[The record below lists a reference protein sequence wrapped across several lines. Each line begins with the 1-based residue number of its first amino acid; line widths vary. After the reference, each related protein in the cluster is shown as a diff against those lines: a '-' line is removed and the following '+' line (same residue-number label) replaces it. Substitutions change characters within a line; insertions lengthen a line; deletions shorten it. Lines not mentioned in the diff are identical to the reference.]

1 MRGSIGARCS
11 DHLDASNHR
20 PSGNVSG
27 SAVRDRDAPIGDF
40 FPKKEKR
47 SGQAAARNGF
57 RSNLEVCISALA
69 HALHIEVD

>member
-1 MRGSIGARCS
+1 MRGSIGRALLRPLATIDHRATSLGPRCVI
-11 DHLDASNHR
+11 ATR
-20 PSGNVSG
+20 PS
-27 SAVRDRDAPIGDF
+27 AIF
-40 FPKKEKR
+40 FQKKEKR